1 MYKVEF
7 CICVELFWGSLY
19 LLGFGDYNYD
29 DVLLK
34 FLYMYDKVYVII
46 LFIVCFGRMDF
57 FIVLKYSFKF

>member
-1 MYKVEF
+1 MFVR
-7 CICVELFWGSLY
+7 IW
-19 LLGFGDYNYD
+19 DYNYD

-57 FIVLKYSFKF
+57 FIVLKYSIKF